1 MRHDAGS
8 RPAPAEEP
16 FILTAMLSLVAASLW
31 MALRPGLFLGF
42 FYAPELLAITHL
54 VTVGFITAIAM
65 GILVRLVP
73 MVFGVEVASRRLAL
87 VQFALHLVGAAG
99 MISHFLLG
107 SVAERVLRLAQCPV
121 LTVRETSRVADAIA
135 ADAAARRRRIAQPA

>member
-73 MVFGVEVASRRLAL
+73 MVFGVSDFITVMHQGKVL
-87 VQFALHLVGAAG
+87 VEGTPEQIRGN
-99 MISHFLLG
+99 
-107 SVAERVLRLAQCPV
+107 EE
-121 LTVRETSRVADAIA
+121 VREVYLGVDEE
-135 ADAAARRRRIAQPA
+135 